1 MAKNSDYEAAL
12 EKGTKLLQL
21 LTDPAEPPPQSYFTD
36 VEDLDEN
43 GYVSSTD
50 YIFTDMDR
58 LSDPFRDLGAD
69 SEMVDNGGKNIL
81 VHHVYG
87 EKFTQNLM
95 VGEFPNTLLSVL
107 TAVQGTLPY
116 FAQVCNPEA
125 GILIADGNLTVPAAV
140 MLEDELTKLPPLHYW
155 SDIAFLQYLS
165 TFPSPP
171 PQPLPLNYVLRLGI
185 MNHDTY
191 QVLGNIFAGHG
202 LHQCHSWPGL
212 TFDIESE
219 EGRAILGTPNG
230 SGVAWMLIQHK
241 AQLGEKKIKKVT
253 VFHASAS
260 GDHCISGRPS
270 LLFWIV

>member
-1 MAKNSDYEAAL
+1 MAKDSDYEAAV

-43 GYVSSTD
+43 GYASSMD

-58 LSDPFRDLGAD
+58 LSDAFRDLGAD
-69 SEMVDNGGKNIL
+69 SEMIDNGGKNIL

-87 EKFTQNLM
+87 EKFTKNLM
-95 VGEFPNTLLSVL
+95 VGEFPDKLSSIL

-116 FAQVCNPEA
+116 FAHVCNPED
-125 GILIADGNLTVPAAV
+125 GMLIADGNLTVPAAV
-140 MLEDELTKLPPLHYW
+140 MLDDELTKLPLLHYW

-185 MNHDTY
+185 MNHETC
-191 QVLGNIFAGHG
+191 QVLVNIYG
-202 LHQCHSWPGL
+202 LHECCLWPGL

-219 EGRAILGTPNG
+219 EGQAILGTPNG

-260 GDHCISGRPS
+260 GDHYISRRPS